1 MKNPGWGVYP
11 NLEKWINENC
21 ESVSEFAWLV
31 AVSPTTIYKFLK
43 GKSDVRYV
51 TVCAIMRVTHMRF
64 DVIFEKTKK

>member
-1 MKNPGWGVYP
+1 MKKPGWSVYP

-21 ESVSEFAWLV
+21 ESVSEFACLV
-31 AVSPTTIYKFLK
+31 DLSPTTIKNFLNV
-43 GKSDVRYV
+43 KSDLRYE

>member
-1 MKNPGWGVYP
+1 MKKPGWSVYP

-43 GKSDVRYV
+43 GKSDLRYV
-51 TVCAIMRVTHMRF
+51 VNDMLPEQQVSGIGRGAYH
-64 DVIFEKTKK
+64 